1 MVSYISRVVR
11 KQLLGEQ
18 NQVFDSCRE
27 CALLVTLGV
36 ENEYQVKQ
44 YGEMKP
50 LAQFWIIH
58 QASDTPLEGFPALV
72 ESLFLMGFLSLCFS
86 YKQLSPFLSVFHL
99 KETKEQKQKKNEV
112 IRFTVGVT

>member
-1 MVSYISRVVR
+1 MVSCISRVVR

-36 ENEYQVKQ
+36 KNEYQVKQ

-58 QASDTPLEGFPALV
+58 QAGDSHLEGFPALV
-72 ESLFLMGFLSLCFS
+72 ESLFLMGFLFLCFS
-86 YKQLSPFLSVFHL
+86 YKQLSPFSLNFSSKRNQRTKTK
-99 KETKEQKQKKNEV
+99 KE
-112 IRFTVGVT
+112 